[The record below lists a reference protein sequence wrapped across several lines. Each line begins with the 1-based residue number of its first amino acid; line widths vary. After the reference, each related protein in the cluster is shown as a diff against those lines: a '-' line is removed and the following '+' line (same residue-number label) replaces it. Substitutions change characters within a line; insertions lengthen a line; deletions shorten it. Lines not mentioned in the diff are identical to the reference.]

1 MVIFI
6 IMGSNIC
13 GPEETHE
20 QPEFE
25 VAQEVLEILSDFP
38 ETQRN
43 SMFRGITTRYSDLS
57 VLN

>member
-1 MVIFI
+1 
-6 IMGSNIC
+6 MGSNIC

-43 SMFRGITTRYSDLS
+43 SMFRGITTRYRDLS